1 MKEEKRKILIIDDD
15 EISLFAAAK
24 FFRGIGLEIITAR
37 NGQDGL
43 QKFSQNKKE
52 IKIILT
58 DLHMPFISGLD
69 LVRAIEADAEALGEE
84 CPQVMF
90 MTASIHSPL
99 YDEVKEVFSESLFLK
114 PLNLKKISKIFEKK
128 LRGDE

>member
-1 MKEEKRKILIIDDD
+1 MTEKKKILIIDDD
-15 EISLFAAAK
+15 ELTLFAMAK
-24 FFRGIGLEIITAR
+24 FFRFAGLEVIIAK
-37 NGQDGL
+37 NGQEGL
-43 QKFSQNKKE
+43 GKFSQNRKE

-69 LVRAIEADAEALGEE
+69 VIRVIEADSEALGEE

-99 YDEVKEVFSESLFLK
+99 YNEVKESFSESLFLK
-114 PLNLKKISKIFEKK
+114 PLNLEKLLEIFKKK
-128 LRGDE
+128 LSD

>member
-1 MKEEKRKILIIDDD
+1 MNEKNKILVIDDD
-15 EISLFAAAK
+15 ELTLFSTAK
-24 FFRGIGLEIITAR
+24 FFRSAGLEVIVAK
-37 NGQDGL
+37 NGQEGL
-43 QKFSQNKKE
+43 GKFSQNRKE

-69 LVRAIEADAEALGEE
+69 VVRVIESDAEALGEE

-99 YDEVKEVFSESLFLK
+99 YNEVKETFSDSLYLK
-114 PLNLKKISKIFEKK
+114 PLNLQEIVKILEKK
-128 LRGDE
+128 LEED

>member
-1 MKEEKRKILIIDDD
+1 MDEKKKILIIDDD
-15 EISLFAAAK
+15 ELSLFVMAR
-24 FFRGIGLEIITAR
+24 FFRGNDLEIITAK
-37 NGQDGL
+37 NGQEGL
-43 QKFSQNKKE
+43 RKFIQNQKE

-69 LVRAIEADAEALGEE
+69 VVRVIEADTEARGEE

-99 YDEVKEVFSESLFLK
+99 YDEVKENFSDSLYLK
-114 PLNLKKISKIFEKK
+114 PLDLPKMAKIFRKK
-128 LRGDE
+128 LSD